1 MRVVDLGTMNWQD
14 AWAMQERAHT
24 EVLRGGES
32 RLILVEHPPVITLGR
47 QVDLSLRN
55 LRFTREQL
63 KEQGVDVV
71 ETDRGG
77 NVTFH
82 GPGQLVAYP
91 ILKLSDHRLTVGGY
105 VKLLQQAVIDCLGRC
120 LVRAE
125 VDPAAVGVWAKD
137 QGQLAK
143 ICAIGVRVRRGVT
156 LHGLAL
162 NVTTDLR
169 YFDLIV
175 PCGLEGRPVT
185 SIRRLAALQCPQM
198 EHVKWLLTNSLKNLL
213 EGNSVLVD

>member
-1 MRVVDLGTMNWQD
+1 
-14 AWAMQERAHT
+14 MQEQAHT
-24 EVLRGGES
+24 DVLRGGEA

-55 LRFTREQL
+55 LRFTPEQL
-63 KEQGVDVV
+63 KEKGVDVV

-91 ILKLSDHRLTVGGY
+91 IVKLADHRLTVGAY

-125 VDPAAVGVWAKD
+125 VDPSAVGVWAKD

-213 EGNSVLVD
+213 EGSSVVVD